1 LRDEPAYLIYDFG
14 YFLLTEMSLRTEEEA
29 KAISKLEDTL
39 GGLDYEDVTGFPAI
53 ARQFAPADGS
63 EPPPLYE

>member
-1 LRDEPAYLIYDFG
+1 LRDERADLLYDYG

-29 KAISKLEDTL
+29 KAIARLEDTM
-39 GGLDYEDVTGFPAI
+39 GGLDFEDATGFPAI

-63 EPPPLYE
+63 DIPFYDG